1 MPWQEDR
8 KSISSTENPS
18 TEIIVAPLSSIRDAS
33 TATEL
38 LSQGIKDMVRTH
50 SSQGNITTAD
60 LRSIAFMAS
69 VPPQSVTISQMGGN
83 FVVWGSTRRRR
94 KVELFNRMIEGRL

>member
-8 KSISSTENPS
+8 KYISSTENPP
-18 TEIIVAPLSSIRDAS
+18 TEIIVAPLSSMREAS

-38 LSQGIKDMVRTH
+38 LSQGVKDMILTL

-69 VPPQSVTISQMGGN
+69 VPPQSVTISLMDRILLCGGAH
-83 FVVWGSTRRRR
+83 VDGE
-94 KVELFNRMIEGRL
+94 K